1 METITRVETFLVAP
15 RWLFVRVETSGGLVG
30 WGEASCEGRSEMVRT
45 AVHQLAE
52 YLIGQDPFR
61 IEDHWQVMSKGS
73 FYRHGV
79 ILSSAVAGLDQAL
92 WDLLGK
98 SVGLPVHVLLGGPVR
113 DRVRVCCWVGGDE
126 PAEVADQI
134 AEVVEEGMTAV
145 KMNASGR
152 MKPLGT
158 PASLQGVFD
167 RVAAARGVLGAD
179 RDVAVDL
186 HGRFTLATARRL
198 ARLLEP
204 LSPFFLEE
212 PVAPENS
219 HLIGQVVASTVTPV
233 STGERLYTRQE
244 FLPVLQSG
252 IAVAQPDLS
261 HAGGISEV
269 RRIASLCEA
278 FDVALAPHC
287 PLGPS
292 PWRPVCRWPS
302 PRRTTSSRSR
312 ASGSTTTRTPRCST
326 TWSTGSRS
334 GSSTAT
340 SSGSPARAWGSRS
353 TRRVSGRRTG
363 AGTPGATPCGA
374 TTTAGSRNGESGRG
388 LAYAQGDGDRAGIV
402 RGGRRGGGPGPVR
415 RRGRPG
421 RGLSHHAGRRA
432 RDRAAGC
439 RGARGM
445 PRRGR
450 DGRHARRGGGRR
462 RGWGRL
468 RGEPGDHGGDQ
479 ARGGVGP
486 AGGAGRL
493 HAHGGVR
500 GARPGRGGG
509 QAVPGLG
516 GRARVPHSPA
526 PADA

>member
-30 WGEASCEGRSEMVRT
+30 WGEASCEGRSETVRT

-113 DRVRVCCWVGGDE
+113 DRVRVYCWVGGDE

-134 AEVVEEGMTAV
+134 AQVVEEGMTAV

-158 PASLQGVFD
+158 PASLQGVYD
-167 RVAAARGVLGAD
+167 RVAAAREVLGAD

-244 FLPVLQSG
+244 FLPVLQAG

-269 RRIASLCEA
+269 RRIASLCET

-287 PLGPS
+287 PLGPLALA
-292 PWRPVCRWPS
+292 
-302 PRRTTSSRSR
+302 SSLQV
-312 ASGSTTTRTPRCST
+312 AF
-326 TWSTGSRS
+326 
-334 GSSTAT
+334 
-340 SSGSPARAWGSRS
+340 
-353 TRRVSGRRTG
+353 
-363 AGTPGATPCGA
+363 ATPNHLIQEQSIGIHYNEDA
-374 TTTAGSRNGESGRG
+374 EVLDYVVDREPFRFV
-388 LAYAQGDGDRAGIV
+388 DGHVERFTG
-402 RGGRRGGGPGPVR
+402 
-415 RRGRPG
+415 
-421 RGLSHHAGRRA
+421 
-432 RDRAAGC
+432 
-439 RGARGM
+439 
-445 PRRGR
+445 
-450 DGRHARRGGGRR
+450 
-462 RGWGRL
+462 
-468 RGEPGDHGGDQ
+468 
-479 ARGGVGP
+479 
-486 AGGAGRL
+486 
-493 HAHGGVR
+493 
-500 GARPGRGGG
+500 
-509 QAVPGLG
+509 PGLG
-516 GRARVPHSPA
+516 IEVDEARVRE
-526 PADA
+526 ADRRGHAWRNPVWRHDDGGFAEW